1 MHELKQSGKM
11 VIWPSAIDSTKSR
24 SQGRRLAKSQAV
36 QAPRADE
43 LALAAKKLSLD
54 LEISSSSALPSRWWE
69 KTGYISVKRGNRSR
83 SGMLKDLAAEV
94 QKIRRAKQ

>member
-11 VIWPSAIDSTKSR
+11 VIWPSDIDSTKSR
-24 SQGRRLAKSQAV
+24 SQGRRLPKSQAV

-54 LEISSSSALPSRWWE
+54 NEVSPNSALPSRWWE
-69 KTGYISVKRGNRSR
+69 KTGYILVKRGGRSR
-83 SGMLKDLAAEV
+83 SGILKDLAAEL
-94 QKIRRAKQ
+94 QKIRQAKQ